1 MSSDFLCADNASA
14 CKATINV
21 TCLQSTQ
28 TTLCAVVEDL
38 CCYVRCWWCCRW
50 VQCPGVTQE
59 HTDHHHSTLISCW
72 WELAQSTLHT
82 EQPDHDK
89 ELSQVWNI
97 IQSNSS
103 QWSVVRSITRWL
115 YQLINKSSLS
125 PSWSRWV
132 HHESCPNHE
141 IFYWHFVKYACRSW
155 LISDV
160 DICVLP
166 KCKAQL
172 LIDMVRWWGES
183 ER

>member
-1 MSSDFLCADNASA
+1 MSSDFLCADKASA

-38 CCYVRCWWCCRW
+38 CCYVRCWWYCRW

-103 QWSVVRSITRWL
+103 QWSVVRSIKMIVSTD
-115 YQLINKSSLS
+115 QQEFSVTIMVKVS
-125 PSWSRWV
+125 PSWV
-132 HHESCPNHE
+132 M
-141 IFYWHFVKYACRSW
+141 YKSW
-155 LISDV
+155 NILLTFCQVCMQVLV
-160 DICVLP
+160 DIRCWYLCV
-166 KCKAQL
+166 AQ
-172 LIDMVRWWGES
+172 V
-183 ER
+183 